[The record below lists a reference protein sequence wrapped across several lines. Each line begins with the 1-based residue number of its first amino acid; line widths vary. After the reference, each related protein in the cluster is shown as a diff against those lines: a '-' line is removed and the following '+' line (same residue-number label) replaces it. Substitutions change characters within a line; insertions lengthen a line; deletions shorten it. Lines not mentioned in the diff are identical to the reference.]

1 MVTVLNQRFFT
12 TLTLLICMVF
22 STTASAFLHVNEH
35 HHDQTLGEHYHS
47 ADSHQHDSGNASADH
62 AHHFNLHVIGDIVD
76 HQPITLAHAFSVTS
90 CEYSSQLISRTDSP
104 PLPPPNA

>member
-1 MVTVLNQRFFT
+1 
-12 TLTLLICMVF
+12 MVF

-35 HHDQTLGEHYHS
+35 HHEQSLGEHYHS
-47 ADSHQHDSGNASADH
+47 ADSHQHDTGNSTSADH
-62 AHHFNLHVIGDIVD
+62 AHHFNLHVVGDIVD
-76 HQPITLAHAFSVTS
+76 HKPITLAHAFSVTS